1 MSLQLEPR
9 RRISTL
15 YPYFSREELDHRVRV
30 VERFMNQALEQ
41 RRWHIVRRRRH
52 EMLALQAEA
61 RRRRGAIEAQRV
73 AS

>member
-1 MSLQLEPR
+1 
-9 RRISTL
+9 L

-41 RRWHIVRRRRH
+41 RRWHTVRRRRR

-61 RRRRGAIEAQRV
+61 CRRLGAIDTRRV